1 MLTASAGSSPIINAS
16 KARTARSLLTDTPD
30 HVIFLVAVAVRK
42 SLALQHLPVPLSVA
56 DICSQRLSERWRPAF
71 SGQASPCCSV
81 GPWVQRSAALCS
93 TAIGVPR
100 PRVAAHGI
108 TATCPSSICAI
119 RMLLQQ
125 HVAIARRHTRSLE
138 LSHAA
143 DKGAIAAAHH
153 TRCVPEVRTPHTAS
167 HHRRS
172 AGNNH
177 IMQYNSFTA
186 AAALAA

>member
-1 MLTASAGSSPIINAS
+1 MPAKHAPHDLCCQTLQTTSSCLLQSRCASPS
-16 KARTARSLLTDTPD
+16 RSD
-30 HVIFLVAVAVRK
+30 H
-42 SLALQHLPVPLSVA
+42 HLPVPLSVA